1 MKRLLFLFI
10 ILLIISNVACFSQA
24 PPEKNFGNQRN
35 TVNVVE
41 FSANGSSLIAGGFFK
56 IWDIQDN
63 SEPFFRSIGEKE
75 EYDLGKVINADISA
89 DRKYVAVVLSS
100 TRRIEVYDIESTD
113 RVKIIKGSKLSAVA
127 FGQGDQIAYVS
138 SNGNF
143 NIGSLTSKK
152 PLYTRKLE
160 NVTPRV
166 LAWSPSGKYIAIG
179 GGGDKVIL
187 LKGAERFEVIGLADA
202 GGKYTTDLEFSPDSK
217 YLAIASNSGQVTI
230 VDSQDG
236 SRINGWN
243 AHPAGTNALAFHP
256 EGGFL
261 STGGANRLIAI
272 WTVPGGDIVKSWP
285 AHEKEV
291 TALGFSPDGN
301 KLASGCINKQ
311 VAGVTDTKVWT
322 VDKIFRAQVL
332 AKAENPIFSAPTE
345 KNLPSGIVTDQK
357 RLALLIGNGMYQN
370 GGILANPENDAN
382 DIAERLQN
390 LGFDVMLFNNLDQSG
405 FKKAID
411 DFGAKLSGYDVGLFY
426 YAGHGIQVKGNN
438 YLIPVDANLKS
449 ENDVEYDCV
458 NAGRLLAK
466 MEDAGSTTN
475 IVILDACRDNPFER
489 SWRRSTHGS
498 GLAFMT
504 APAGSLISYATSPG
518 ATASDGAGHN
528 GLFTSALLEYM
539 DEANLSVLEMFQ
551 KVRTYVRQNSDG
563 EQVPW
568 ESTSLEG
575 NFYFKLEKQ

>member
-10 ILLIISNVACFSQA
+10 ILFIISSAACFTQA
-24 PPEKNFGNQRN
+24 PPVENFGNERN

-41 FSANGSSLIAGGFFK
+41 FSEDGSRLIAGGFFK
-56 IWDIQDN
+56 IWDIQN
-63 SEPFFRSIGEKE
+63 PSEPDFRSIGEKE
-75 EYDLGKVINADISA
+75 EYDLGKVIDADISA
-89 DRKYVAVVLSS
+89 NRRYMAVVLSS
-100 TRRIEVYDIESTD
+100 TRQIEVYDIQAEE
-113 RVKIIKGSKLSAVA
+113 RVNRIKGSKLSAVA
-127 FGQGDQIAYVS
+127 FGPDNQIAYVS
-138 SNGNF
+138 SKGKF
-143 NIGSLTSKK
+143 NIVDLTSKK
-152 PLYTRKLE
+152 PIYTGELD

-179 GGGDKVIL
+179 GGGNKVIL
-187 LKGAERFEVIGLADA
+187 LKGADKEVISFVDA

-217 YLAIASNSGQVTI
+217 YLAIASNNGQVTI
-230 VDSQDG
+230 VDPQNGSQLN
-236 SRINGWN
+236 RWN
-243 AHPAGTNALAFHP
+243 AHPAGTYALAFHP
-256 EGGFL
+256 ERGFL
-261 STGGANRLIAI
+261 STGGADHKIAI
-272 WTVPGGDIVKSWP
+272 WTVPGGDPVDSWF
-285 AHEKEV
+285 AHGKEI

-301 KLASGCINKQ
+301 MLASGCSNKQ
-311 VAGVTDTKVWT
+311 IGGVDDTKVWT
-322 VDKIFRAQVL
+322 VDKIFRDQVL
-332 AKAENPIFSAPTE
+332 AKADNPIFSAPTE

-370 GGILANPENDAN
+370 GGMLANPENDAN

-405 FKKAID
+405 FRKAID
-411 DFGAKLSGYDVGLFY
+411 DFGTKLAGYDVGLFY

-449 ENDVEYDCV
+449 ENDVEYGCV

-518 ATASDGAGHN
+518 ATASDGAGQN

-575 NFYFKLEKQ
+575 NFYFKIKE